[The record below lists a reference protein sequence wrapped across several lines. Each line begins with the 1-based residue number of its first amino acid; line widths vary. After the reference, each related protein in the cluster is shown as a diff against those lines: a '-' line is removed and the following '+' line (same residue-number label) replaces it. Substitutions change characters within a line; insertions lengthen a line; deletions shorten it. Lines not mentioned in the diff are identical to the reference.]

1 MKNIETQEQIKNK
14 LVDDILELYKSYK
27 DKVFYMNKKNFDD
40 SRRYMNSNKKISE
53 DVSAKRFIRGED
65 FEEESLEYFK
75 FKLEN
80 VKEHFSYIDAYQNR
94 IDSLY
99 ELKHEFKLKIDEL
112 KGFNKATKKKFNRK
126 KDATSIFNELLNHGM
141 SKMVSSYIRDVESIK
156 RSIEYYL
163 EDEYLAHLRG
173 IAYKKDG
180 EFHIED
186 NNLKEIEKAFF
197 MFLYEWTRKENKLLN
212 DIDKFNESKNYLKY
226 HLLFK

>member
-1 MKNIETQEQIKNK
+1 MINTDTHEQIKNK

-27 DKVFYMNKKNFDD
+27 DEVFYLNKKSFDD
-40 SRRYMNSNKKISE
+40 SRRYTNRNQKISD
-53 DVSAKRFIRGED
+53 DVSARRFNRD
-65 FEEESLEYFK
+65 KDLEEGSLEYFK

-80 VKEHFSYIDAYQNR
+80 VKEHFSYIDDYQDRLN
-94 IDSLY
+94 SLY
-99 ELKHEFKLKIDEL
+99 KAKHELMLKIDEL
-112 KGFNKATKKKFNRK
+112 KGFNKVTKKKFNRK
-126 KDATSIFNELLNHGM
+126 KDATSLFNELLNHGM
-141 SKMVSSYIRDVESIK
+141 SKMVSSYIRDVEGIN

-173 IAYKKDG
+173 IAYKKD
-180 EFHIED
+180 ETFHVED

-197 MFLYEWTRKENKLLN
+197 EFLYEWTRKENKLLN